1 MDVVLA
7 GRNFDSGYKSD
18 IARDQLP
25 VGAAYLM
32 FDWIPQL
39 DAPLQRR
46 GGWSYSTRD
55 LNVQSACTNL
65 MAVAWAPF
73 QGDPH
78 LVCISNNG
86 KVYWDKLQ
94 NTFGGSYVST
104 MSAFTP
110 ITHRPVWHMD
120 LPGLV
125 ILSGGTAPAAP
136 QKYTSPSFGNYAVAA
151 LGGSPPNASVGA
163 AYGDWLLLANGTVS
177 GTRYANRIW
186 ASAVGNV
193 ESWNNT
199 NNFFDLPEEVVRVV
213 PLRNMILVFGY
224 RQVWMLTGD
233 TPPPGGN
240 WTKYDL
246 YAGGTMDGRSVVQYR
261 DTVIFAN
268 NSGVFQTD
276 GSSLVNLT
284 ELGGVSDRWRSLV
297 DTFNFSQG
305 WTACAGMFQGRYVVV
320 VHDNTGKFVTC
331 QVCEVASRIWYEF
344 TNLRA
349 LMFAERQS
357 GPGTASADGHE
368 ELFFAHVSKPF
379 AGMGASIWGQPYGLP
394 PADADGVN
402 VLPVLETPFYK
413 MQSPGL
419 KQIRNVWIT
428 HDVRPITNST
438 YALMKSTF
446 ATYTAAKA
454 AVANYAALK
463 SYWDSGL
470 NPPTLHLDVILT
482 PKGNYVPLGTLVSTQ
497 KEQRRPLWIRK
508 RALGVGLRLTQ
519 TQPSNDTDLAEIEFE
534 SRPLTRVRRG

>member
-1 MDVVLA
+1 MDIVLA

-25 VGAAYLM
+25 VGAAYKM

-55 LNVQSACTNL
+55 LNAQSACTKIV
-65 MAVAWAPF
+65 AVAWAPF

-78 LVCISNNG
+78 LVCVADNG
-86 KVYWDKLQ
+86 KVFYDKTQ
-94 NTFGGSYVST
+94 NTFGGSYVGTTSF
-104 MSAFTP
+104 SS
-110 ITHRPVWHMD
+110 ITHRPFWHID

-151 LGGSPPNASVGA
+151 LGGTPPNASVGA
-163 AYGDWLLLANGTVS
+163 AYGDWLLLANGTV
-177 GTRYANRIW
+177 GGIRYANRIW
-186 ASAVGNV
+186 ASGVGTPEV
-193 ESWNNT
+193 WNNT
-199 NNFFDLPEEVVRVV
+199 NNFFDLPEEVVRIV

-246 YAGGTMDGRSVVQYR
+246 YAGGAMDGRAVVPYR

-284 ELGGVSDRWRSLV
+284 ELGGISQRWRALV

-305 WTACAGMFQGRYVVV
+305 WTACAGMFQGRYIVV
-320 VHDNTGKFVTC
+320 VHDNNGNFVTC
-331 QVCEVASRIWYEF
+331 QACEVSTRTWYEF

-368 ELFFAHVSKPF
+368 ELFFGHVALPR
-379 AGMGASIWGQPYGLP
+379 AGMCASIWGQPYGLP
-394 PADADGVN
+394 SADADGVN

-413 MQSPGL
+413 LQSPGL

-428 HDVRPITNST
+428 HDVRAITNSSYT
-438 YALMKSTF
+438 LMKSTF
-446 ATYTAAKA
+446 ATY
-454 AVANYAALK
+454 ALVLSTTGTYSNLK
-463 SYWDSGL
+463 QWWDSGL
-470 NPPTLHLDVILT
+470 SPPTLRIDGILT
-482 PKGNYVPLGTLVSTQ
+482 PKASYASMGTLVATQ
-497 KEQRRPLWIRK
+497 QERRRPVWIRK
-508 RALGVGLRLTQ
+508 RAIGVGLRISQ
-519 TQPSNDTDLAEIEFE
+519 TQPSDDTDLAEIEFE
-534 SRPLTRVRRG
+534 ARPLTRVRRG